1 MKNKLIAMLL
11 TGTLLGGIGAG
22 TYLTV
27 GQGEKSEAAQIQTIK
42 VCNGKIVQSNN
53 KYNCISLNNEI
64 IKSLLNEKSNN
75 TKSKE
80 SNNSKNIDSKSKNS
94 TSEAKKKSNDKKT
107 NVKANE
113 NKASNNKNSSKSNS
127 TSKKNN
133 NVSKSSNTSKDT
145 VSKNNTSK
153 SNISTSNT
161 GQASVASEKF
171 MAQVEQK
178 IFEKVNAERAKAGV
192 SKLSYNKT
200 MEKYARIKS
209 QDMGDRGYF
218 DHKDPQGNLITVK
231 MKNDGVNYK
240 AWGENIAYIGGVSDA
255 DALANQFMT
264 NWMNSQG
271 HRENI
276 LSKNFSSIGV
286 GVYKMGNKVYATQ
299 EFYK

>member
-11 TGTLLGGIGAG
+11 SATVLGGVSAG
-22 TYLTV
+22 TYLAV
-27 GQGEKSEAAQIQTIK
+27 GPAQKSEAAQIQTIK
-42 VCNGKIVQSNN
+42 VCNGKIVQVNN
-53 KYNCISLNNEI
+53 KSNCKNLNNKI
-64 IKSLLNEKSNN
+64 LISLLNEKLN
-75 TKSKE
+75 
-80 SNNSKNIDSKSKNS
+80 
-94 TSEAKKKSNDKKT
+94 KKSNTAKSNQSQNVKTTDSTFKTTASVAKDTSKNKET
-107 NVKANE
+107 NVT
-113 NKASNNKNSSKSNS
+113 S
-127 TSKKNN
+127 TKNN
-133 NVSKSSNTSKDT
+133 NVSKKS
-145 VSKNNTSK
+145 NTSK
-153 SNISTSNT
+153 SNNVSKNNNASKNRNVSKNNDASSNKT

-192 SKLSYNKT
+192 SKLSYNTT

-231 MKNDGVNYK
+231 MKNDGVSYR

-286 GVYKMGNKVYATQ
+286 GVYKSGNRVYATQ

>member
-11 TGTLLGGIGAG
+11 TGSILGGVGAG
-22 TYLTV
+22 AYLTASP
-27 GQGEKSEAAQIQTIK
+27 GEKSEAAQIQTIK
-42 VCNGKIVQSNN
+42 IYNGKIVKSNDR
-53 KYNCISLNNEI
+53 YGCLNLRDEM
-64 IKSLLNEKSNN
+64 IKILLNKKSDN
-75 TKSKE
+75 TKSNE
-80 SNNSKNIDSKSKNS
+80 SKNIKNTDSKSKNN
-94 TSEAKKKSNDKKT
+94 TSASKNKSNDTKT
-107 NVKANE
+107 NIKSTE
-113 NKASNNKNSSKSNS
+113 NNSASNNNNSLNNSNVSKDNNNNAKNNNSSKND
-127 TSKKNN
+127 N
-133 NVSKSSNTSKDT
+133 
-145 VSKNNTSK
+145 VSKNNAVS
-153 SNISTSNT
+153 SNN

-178 IFEKVNAERAKAGV
+178 IFEKVNIEREKAGV

-231 MKNDGVNYK
+231 MKNDGVSYR

-286 GVYKMGNKVYATQ
+286 GVYKMGNRVYATQ